1 MGNVLIYESIWN
13 ITERLS
19 DEQTGK
25 LFKAIN
31 AWRKNDEI
39 ILDDLLLEGI
49 WLGIEPNLISL
60 FGNYQK
66 KVELNKSN
74 GKKGGRPKTQPNPEN
89 PDGFTETHNNP
100 NGFMETQPNP
110 ENLKEK
116 EKEKDKDKEK
126 DKEIEKDRDKDR
138 DMKNR
143 IDIFNLDMFSKEAQD
158 LADVELN
165 KLLNK

>member
-60 FGNYQK
+60 FDNYQK

-89 PDGFTETHNNP
+89 PDGFTET
-100 NGFMETQPNP
+100 QPNP

-116 EKEKDKDKEK
+116 ENEKDKEK

-138 DMKNR
+138 YMKNR